1 MTHHEPMT
9 PTKETNQTSDPSDGV
24 VDASRSWWRSV
35 VIFAIVATLIAID
48 IVYDLLEHAD
58 LGHILLELIIAL
70 LAVTGIVHYARLALR
85 ERDQRQVLSAELVR
99 VEGEQRRLQSEADAW
114 RKEAHDAVS
123 GLSDAID
130 RQFLRWGLTAA
141 EREVALLLLKGLS
154 HKEAANARGTSE
166 RTVRQQSLTIYKKAG
181 VTGRAE
187 LSAFFLEDL
196 LAPRTESD
204 IPRNIPAPQG
214 EGAIST

>member
-1 MTHHEPMT
+1 MT
-9 PTKETNQTSDPSDGV
+9 PTNETNQTSDPSDGV

-35 VIFAIVATLIAID
+35 LIFAIVATLIAID

-58 LGHILLELIIAL
+58 LGHVLLELIIAL
-70 LAVTGIVHYARLALR
+70 LAVGGIVHYARLALR
-85 ERDQRQVLSAELVR
+85 ERDQRRALSADLVR
-99 VEGEQRRLQSEADAW
+99 AEGEQKRLRAEADAW
-114 RKEAHDAVS
+114 RKEARDAVN

-130 RQFLRWGLTAA
+130 RQFVRWGLTNA

-204 IPRNIPAPQG
+204 APRSIPAPQG
-214 EGAIST
+214 EGAMST

>member
-1 MTHHEPMT
+1 M
-9 PTKETNQTSDPSDGV
+9 
-24 VDASRSWWRSV
+24 AL
-35 VIFAIVATLIAID
+35 FALVATLIAID
-48 IVYDLLEHAD
+48 ITSDLMEHTD
-58 LGHILLELIIAL
+58 LGHVALELIVAAIAIT
-70 LAVTGIVHYARLALR
+70 AVVFYARLALR
-85 ERDQRQVLSAELVR
+85 ERDHRRTLTVELARAESERQ
-99 VEGEQRRLQSEADAW
+99 RLQLEADAW
-114 RKEAHDAVS
+114 RKEARDALA
-123 GLSDAID
+123 GLADAID

-196 LAPRTESD
+196 LAPRAALTAHDTAPPSD
-204 IPRNIPAPQG
+204 GEAAAAPVAQ
-214 EGAIST
+214 

>member
-1 MTHHEPMT
+1 MT
-9 PTKETNQTSDPSDGV
+9 PTKETHQSPDASDDE
-24 VDASRSWWRSV
+24 VDAARSWWRP
-35 VIFAIVATLIAID
+35 IAILTIVAALIAID
-48 IVYDLLEHAD
+48 IVSDLLEHTD
-58 LGHILLELIIAL
+58 LAHVFLELIVALIA
-70 LAVTGIVHYARLALR
+70 VGGIVYYARLALR
-85 ERDQRQVLSAELVR
+85 ERDHRRALSVELVR
-99 VEGEQRRLQSEADAW
+99 AEGEQRRLRAEADAW
-114 RKEAHDAVS
+114 RKEARDAVN

-130 RQFLRWGLTAA
+130 RQFVRWGLTNA

-196 LAPRTESD
+196 LAPRTESEM
-204 IPRNIPAPQG
+204 PRTIEQPQG